1 MTSYSKVSTIHTN
14 NAIIQSSL
22 TVRDKNALINFSNN
36 QLKNVGMPSQSHD
49 AVNKKYVDEKVSSSS
64 GVTALEPVHLLLVT
78 LHDKETY
85 NFTTHD
91 GTGIKVTKK
100 IAVNGSVMQIDDVEV
115 LCGLRVL
122 FLIPGH
128 KNQVYTVN
136 AVNNAEYTL
145 LPSEKLSGGECIL
158 VTRGRLMTGSSWV
171 YSYSKN
177 VFIQIV
183 KPRPSVILGG
193 TLSINTFSDGD
204 LEIDEYSINTQ
215 SDVFILGAASHVF
228 YTVSADSVSGRY
240 ESQKMGKCVTSMGNG
255 DDKIW
260 YLASLDI
267 RFVDTSIPFH
277 AIFKVVVVLYFD
289 TISVMSS
296 MQFAISSI
304 DCNSLVD
311 FEVMDAIGSIF
322 IIPSSLKPTTYKIK
336 FKRDTSGV
344 LSGDIYIEDPF
355 TIPEI
360 GRICSYKTRISCDL
374 VTTTL

>member
-1 MTSYSKVSTIHTN
+1 MYYIKKTHAHNTST
-14 NAIIQSSL
+14 
-22 TVRDKNALINFSNN
+22 
-36 QLKNVGMPSQSHD
+36 
-49 AVNKKYVDEKVSSSS
+49 SSS

-277 AIFKVVVVLYFD
+277 AFFKVVVVLYFD

-296 MQFAISSI
+296 MQFAIRCI
-304 DCNSLVD
+304 DCNSLVE

-336 FKRDTSGV
+336 FKRDISGV

-355 TIPEI
+355 ITTDND
-360 GRICSYKTRISCDL
+360 RICSYKTRISCDL